1 MKCETIRERLL
12 EASPAA
18 LSGRGESAVARHV
31 RSCEGCHDAASRILA
46 GTERL
51 EAELGR
57 FQPRMGEEEA
67 VRLAFEGR
75 AAQAGEPI
83 EARRTGS
90 LAVGRRWRRWA
101 PIPLAAAAAITA
113 LVLTSEPP
121 GQRLEEA
128 DLPARAAPPAAV
140 ATASPGGLRVD
151 IPEEG
156 RVAVFETSDP
166 SITVVWF
173 Y

>member
-1 MKCETIRERLL
+1 
-12 EASPAA
+12 
-18 LSGRGESAVARHV
+18 
-31 RSCEGCHDAASRILA
+31 
-46 GTERL
+46 
-51 EAELGR
+51 
-57 FQPRMGEEEA
+57 
-67 VRLAFEGR
+67 VRLALEGR
-75 AAQAGEPI
+75 AVQTEGSI
-83 EARRTGS
+83 DTRRPGS

-113 LVLTSEPP
+113 LVLTSGPP
-121 GQRLEEA
+121 GQRLEDA
-128 DLPARAAPPAAV
+128 GLPAQAGPEAAAT
-140 ATASPGGLRVD
+140 TASPGGLSVD